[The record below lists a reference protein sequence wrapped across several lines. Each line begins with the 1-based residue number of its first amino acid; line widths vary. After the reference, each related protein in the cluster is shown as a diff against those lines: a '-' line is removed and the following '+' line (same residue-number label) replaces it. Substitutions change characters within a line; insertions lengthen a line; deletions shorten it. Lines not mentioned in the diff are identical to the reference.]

1 MSVSR
6 LILLY
11 SYRLVR
17 REWRRFVLP
26 LVSLAITGIV
36 LILILLLT
44 AASSLLLEEQ
54 ARELQGGDVVLESN
68 LPLQGV
74 ELLSEAGLV
83 PEVVSEQI
91 SFQATLESA
100 VATAPFS
107 LLIVDETYPLYGQLT
122 LAEGN
127 FQGVQSPQLYLD
139 AAGAERLGVVVGDT
153 VTFGQAT
160 LTVAGIVVA
169 EPTSLF
175 GGFRFLPRAFM
186 SHDSFELSLVDPAL
200 LRAEY
205 VYAAKVIELTTTNR
219 EAVRALGEK
228 YPEVDIDIAGE
239 DRRGLEFGLETV
251 SDFLTIAVLI
261 TAVLAAVNVYA
272 STLYLVTVERKS
284 LAILLALG
292 LRRER
297 LVAILGTALSFVV
310 LVASL
315 VGISLGS
322 YLFIWLKSYVA
333 SQYTIVLPTPSFFL
347 YSLITVALMAAIAL
361 SSFVPAVRRSL
372 SLRPKEILIGGEGAA
387 LPKSRW
393 AELREFATLTLTA
406 LIPLVVLAAFLLSSL
421 QNGLLVILAIVVVY
435 AGIATGYSL
444 ILNVVYLGRARW
456 PFFIRSIISQ
466 KKTDGLFGVVSFTS
480 LFVAL
485 VALSTLSLI
494 QVSLERFLMNDLSAT
509 VPTTYVLDV
518 QPSQKED
525 LVMNYPDLELF
536 SNIGARI
543 VAIDNL
549 RIQDELAADNSA
561 VDRELGREFNL
572 TARSELLSSE
582 TVTAG
587 MWGDGRPGEISVDED
602 FAKRANISLGS
613 ELVFSVQGFEVRGV
627 VTSFRSTDSRSGL
640 PFFYFVLS
648 PEDIGQFPSVYFGYS
663 YYDEAKQDELG
674 RYLARTMPN
683 ISVIETQ
690 TLGQLVIQIVTTLMV
705 LVLFVTLPPL
715 LIATLLIAT
724 LVVSSYATR
733 RREGA
738 RLRALGASH
747 RFVFWQYLAET
758 LSLTV
763 FSAVL
768 AYLLSVIIA
777 YGLSAYFLEL
787 DSPAIFDA
795 QVITGML
802 CILVGIAGIA
812 LYLFKTD
819 KLALRELLSYE

>member
-1 MSVSR
+1 MSAFR
-6 LILLY
+6 LIVLY
-11 SYRLVR
+11 SYRLVV

-26 LVSLAITGIV
+26 LISLAITGVV

-44 AASSLLLEEQ
+44 TASSLLLTEQ
-54 ARELQGGDVVLESN
+54 ARELQGGDVVLESS
-68 LPLQGV
+68 LPLPGD
-74 ELLSEAGLV
+74 ELLTEAGIV
-83 PEVVSEQI
+83 PEAVSKQL
-91 SFQATLESA
+91 SFQATLESK

-107 LLIVDETYPLYGQLT
+107 LEVVDTSYPLYGSLT
-122 LAEGN
+122 LADGD
-127 FQGVQSPQLYLD
+127 FVGVEFPQLYLD
-139 AAGAERLGVVVGDT
+139 AAGAERLGVGVGDQ
-153 VTFGQAT
+153 VRFGQST

-186 SHDSFELSLVDPAL
+186 SFERFTAAGIEPAL

-205 VYAAKVIELTTTNR
+205 VYAARVPALTSDMKV
-219 EAVRALGEK
+219 AARALGEK
-228 YPEVDIDIAGE
+228 YPELDVDIAGE
-239 DRRGLEFGLETV
+239 DRRGLQFGLATV

-292 LRRER
+292 LTRGR
-297 LVAILGTALSFVV
+297 LIAVLGVALTFVV
-310 LVASL
+310 LIASA
-315 VGISLGS
+315 VGVGLGS
-322 YLFIWLKSYVA
+322 YFFSELQSYIAEIYLVN
-333 SQYTIVLPTPSFFL
+333 LPTPSFLL
-347 YSLITVALMAAIAL
+347 YGVITTVLMATIAL

-372 SLRPKEILIGGEGAA
+372 RETPKQILIGGADGTIV
-387 LPKSRW
+387 KTRQ

-406 LIPLVVLAAFLLSSL
+406 LIPLIVLATFLLSSFV
-421 QNGLLVILAIVVVY
+421 NGMLVIGTIVIVY
-435 AGIATGYSL
+435 AAVATLYSFVL
-444 ILNVVYLGRARW
+444 DLVYRMRARW

-466 KKTDGLFGVVSFTS
+466 KKADGLFGVISFTS

-485 VALSTLSLI
+485 GALCTLALI
-494 QVSLERFLMNDLSAT
+494 QVSLERFLANDLAET

-518 QPSQKED
+518 QPSQRD
-525 LVMNYPDLELF
+525 SLVAEYPDLELF

-543 VAIDNL
+543 VAIDEV
-549 RIQDELAADNSA
+549 RIQDELARESTE

-572 TARSELLSSE
+572 TARAELLESE

-587 MWGDGRPGEISVDED
+587 SWGSGRPGEISVDED
-602 FAKRANISLGS
+602 FAQRANIKLGS
-613 ELVFSVQGFEVRGV
+613 RLVFSVQGFEVTGT

-648 PEDIGQFPSVYFGYS
+648 PDDIGQFPSVYFGYA
-663 YYDEAKQDELG
+663 YYDELTQDALG
-674 RYLARTMPN
+674 RYLAQTMPN
-683 ISVIETQ
+683 VSVIETQ
-690 TLGQLVIQIVTTLMV
+690 TLGPLIVKVVTTLMV

-715 LIATLLIAT
+715 LIATLLIAM

-738 RLRALGASH
+738 RLRALGTTH

-763 FSAVL
+763 VSALV
-768 AYLLSVIIA
+768 AYVVSVGIA
-777 YGLSAYFLEL
+777 YGLSVYFLEL
-787 DSPAIFDA
+787 DSPALFDV
-795 QVITGML
+795 QVVIGML
-802 CILVGIAGIA
+802 CIIGGIASIA
-812 LYLFKTD
+812 VYLFTTD
-819 KLALRELLSYE
+819 RVALRELLSYE